1 MPHTTTKTM
10 RSKRPDTRPNGKQR
24 LKIARKIEAE
34 KVIQDLRVTRKQKG
48 EKRFREAQILP
59 LKNPNEFTDDEKYV
73 RNLKKKL
80 RAIDELMTKQRSGTE
95 LDEQQ
100 LEKVAKLPMLLEEMD
115 AVLLKVASAAVESS
129 RDDDDR

>member
-24 LKIARKIEAE
+24 MKIARKIEAE
-34 KVIQDLRVTRKQKG
+34 KSIQDLRVTRKQKG
-48 EKRFREAQILP
+48 EKKDRNAQILP

-80 RAIDELMTKQRSGTE
+80 RCIDELMTKQRLGKE

-100 LEKVAKLPMLLEEMD
+100 REKVAKLPMLL
-115 AVLLKVASAAVESS
+115 LQ
-129 RDDDDR
+129 R